1 MLRAATLDDLR
12 LVSTWV
18 TTNAECTLWAGWR
31 VEFPF
36 TVAAL
41 AEAIDFAHQ
50 GGLVLLDGAAVAAFG
65 QIVPKTARR
74 AHLARLIVEPGHR
87 GRGLGETL
95 VRGLLERATHG
106 GHRRASLNVDPSNA
120 VAIGLYEKLGF
131 TEAERPA
138 DEPDPSGSRYM
149 ERLI

>member
-1 MLRAATLDDLR
+1 MLRAATPDDLR

-18 TTNAECTLWAGWR
+18 TTHTECALWAGWR

-50 GGLVLLDGAAVAAFG
+50 GGFVLLDHAAVVAFG
-65 QIVPKTARR
+65 QVVPKAAHR

-95 VRGLLERATHG
+95 VRGLLEHAALG
-106 GHRRASLNVDPSNA
+106 GHRRASLNVDPANA
-120 VAIGLYEKLGF
+120 AAIGLYRKLGF
-131 TEAERPA
+131 TETERPA
-138 DEPDPSGSRYM
+138 DEPDPHGSRYM
-149 ERLI
+149 ERML